1 MNVNCCIIE
10 TTKIKIK
17 YYKYKNDT
25 DNKNEKKNN
34 RYEMYIYILLTPNIL
49 YVGAITASL
58 SATNKKVSDAVK
70 RTVEELEPDS

>member
-1 MNVNCCIIE
+1 MIH
-10 TTKIKIK
+10 
-17 YYKYKNDT
+17 
-25 DNKNEKKNN
+25 KNEKKN